1 MISFLSGIIPAL
13 LEVINKLGYFG
24 IFIGMTIESS
34 FFPFPSEVILI
45 PAGAL
50 ISQGKMSLGLVFA
63 TAIIGSLLGATIN
76 YFIALHLG
84 RRAIE
89 KLVSKYGKVIFL
101 SRNELDKTDR
111 YFQKHGQITTFI
123 GRLLPGIRQLISLPA
138 GFSKMNFTKFALF
151 TSLGA
156 GIWSFILI
164 LTGWLADRNQTW
176 LSQHPTATTLIIVAF
191 MGILITGYI
200 WFMKKKSKKAE

>member
-1 MISFLSGIIPAL
+1 MIPFLSGIVSTL
-13 LEVINKLGYFG
+13 LEIINRLGYLG
-24 IFIGMTIESS
+24 IFFGMTLESS

-50 ISQGKMSLGLVFA
+50 VSQGKMSFWFVFII
-63 TAIIGSLLGATIN
+63 AILGSLIGAMIN
-76 YFIALHLG
+76 YFIAFHLG

-101 SRNELDKTDR
+101 SRNELDKTDT
-111 YFQKHGQITTFI
+111 YFGKHGQITTFL

-176 LSQHPTATTLIIVAF
+176 LSDHPTATTLIIIAF
-191 MGILITGYI
+191 VGIIIAGYV
-200 WFMKKKSKKAE
+200 WFMKKKSKKAA